1 LATSQR
7 HHEPKDWQVGEGKR
21 AKGGR
26 GHQGDGGREE
36 VGSQSLH
43 NGVVAPARRKSL

>member
-21 AKGGR
+21 AKGGEKGQKCR
-26 GHQGDGGREE
+26 GRE
-36 VGSQSLH
+36 GLKAFGQ
-43 NGVVAPARRKSL
+43 K